1 MARPLRLL
9 AAALACAA
17 ALAAAACGGDSGGQD
32 LTEGLTPAEVLER
45 SAEEA
50 AGLESFRISLDAEGR
65 LEPAPGADVPGGAL
79 LRGPLDLSGEGP
91 VAPPDRASID
101 VRVSVSGLPL
111 QVNVTRVGDAVYL
124 GALGQDFQLTVSPEQ
139 VALLDLSVL
148 YPSLVEW
155 MAAPERAGKE
165 DIDGVPTV
173 RIRGAIDP
181 ERAEAEL
188 APLLGEGLRPAGTVE
203 AWVGTEDL
211 LPRRV
216 RVDARGEG
224 RGVRE
229 AAVDLTATL
238 SDFDADVEIEAPAG
252 ARRLDPDQLGA
263 LVGG

>member
-1 MARPLRLL
+1 MPRPLRLL

-17 ALAAAACGGDSGGQD
+17 ALAAAACGGDSGGGD

-50 AGLESFRISLDAEGR
+50 AALESFRIALAAEGA
-65 LEPAPGADVPGGAL
+65 LELAPDADVPGAAL
-79 LRGPLDLSGEGP
+79 LRGPLELSGEGP

-139 VALLDLSVL
+139 VALLDLGAL
-148 YPSLVEW
+148 YPSLVNWVAE
-155 MAAPERAGKE
+155 PEQAGE
-165 DIDGVPTV
+165 EEVGGAPTV

-181 ERAEAEL
+181 GRAEAEL
-188 APLLGEGLRPAGTVE
+188 APFLGEGLRPTGSVE

-211 LPRRV
+211 VPRRV
-216 RVDARGEG
+216 RLEARGEG

-229 AAVDLTATL
+229 ADIGLTATL
-238 SDFDADVEIEAPAG
+238 SDFGADVSIEAPAG
-252 ARRLDPDQLGA
+252 ARRLDPEQLGA
-263 LVGG
+263 LIGG

>member
-1 MARPLRLL
+1 MLRPLRLL
-9 AAALACAA
+9 AVALACAA
-17 ALAAAACGGDSGGQD
+17 ALAAAACGSGSGGDD

-50 AGLESFRISLDAEGR
+50 AALDSFRIALEAEGA
-65 LEPAPGADVPGGAL
+65 LEPAPDADLPGAVL

-124 GALGQDFQLTVSPEQ
+124 GALGQDFRLTVSPEQ
-139 VALLDLSVL
+139 VALLDLGAL
-148 YPSLVEW
+148 YPALARWVAE
-155 MAAPERAGKE
+155 PERAGE
-165 DIDGVPTV
+165 EEVGGAPTV

-181 ERAEAEL
+181 GRAEAEL
-188 APLLGEGLRPAGTVE
+188 APLLGDGLRPTGSVE
-203 AWVGTEDL
+203 VWVGTGDL

-216 RVDARGEG
+216 RLAARGEG

-229 AAVDLTATL
+229 ARVDLTATL
-238 SDFDADVEIEAPAG
+238 SDFGADVTIEAPAG
-252 ARRLDPDQLGA
+252 ARRLDPEQLGA
-263 LVGG
+263 LIGG

>member
-1 MARPLRLL
+1 MPRPLRLL

-17 ALAAAACGGDSGGQD
+17 ALAAAACGGDSGGGD

-50 AGLESFRISLDAEGR
+50 AALESFRIALDAEGSV
-65 LEPAPGADVPGGAL
+65 EFPPGSEAVGGL
-79 LRGPLDLSGEGP
+79 LRGPLELSGEGP

-139 VALLDLSVL
+139 VALLDLGAL
-148 YPSLVEW
+148 YPSLVNWVAE
-155 MAAPERAGKE
+155 PEQAGE
-165 DIDGVPTV
+165 EEVGGAPTV

-181 ERAEAEL
+181 GRAEAEL
-188 APLLGEGLRPAGTVE
+188 APFLGEGLRPTGSVE

-211 LPRRV
+211 VPRRV
-216 RVDARGEG
+216 RLEARGEG

-229 AAVDLTATL
+229 ADIGLTATL
-238 SDFDADVEIEAPAG
+238 SDFGADVSIEAPAG
-252 ARRLDPDQLGA
+252 ARRLDPEQLGA
-263 LVGG
+263 LIGG